1 MHSHLS
7 FMYHQGMRKAK
18 ETKTNMADTVFK
30 ALMIVFFLY
39 IFLLSISLMGAAF
52 KGFGK
57 GFAEVLLNTTSNSFV
72 GLFIG
77 ILATSLVQSS
87 STTTSIVV
95 GMVASGVITIENAV
109 PIIMGANIGTTV
121 TNTLVSLGHVTRRE
135 EFKRAIAGATVH
147 DFFNIICVAIMFPLE
162 LATGFLQK
170 LATQMAD
177 VFIMFGGIK
186 FSSPVMLITKPV
198 VEMISRFLV
207 DTTGFSAKMGY
218 SIVLALSAVL
228 LFMSLF
234 FIVKIMKSIMLER
247 IERVLHKLLGKS
259 GFTSIMVGLVL
270 TVIVQS
276 SSITTSLLI
285 PLLGAGILSLR
296 AAFPITMG
304 ANIGTTTTAILAAL
318 ATGNPAAITIAFV
331 HFLFNFIGVV
341 FIYPVRVMR
350 EIPIALATKLGELA
364 ARKRRYAFIYVIT
377 LFFLVP
383 SALIIL
389 SRIFG

>member
-1 MHSHLS
+1 MLRS
-7 FMYHQGMRKAK
+7 RKQS
-18 ETKTNMADTVFK
+18 TDTAQTLAR
-30 ALMIVFFLY
+30 ALLIVLFLY
-39 IFLLSISLMGAAF
+39 IFLLSIGMMGAAF

-57 GFAEVLLNTTSNSFV
+57 GFAEVLLNTTNNSFV

-95 GMVASGVITIENAV
+95 GMVASGVITTGNAV

-147 DFFNIICVAIMFPLE
+147 DFFNIICVSIMFPLE

-170 LATQMAD
+170 LATRMSD
-177 VFIMFGGIK
+177 VFIMVGGVK
-186 FSSPVMLITKPV
+186 FSSPVKLITKPV
-198 VEMISRFLV
+198 IERISHLMV
-207 DTTGFSAKMGY
+207 DGLGLSDKVGY
-218 SIVLALSAVL
+218 SLVLALAAVF
-228 LFMSLF
+228 LFMSLY
-234 FIVKIMKSIMLER
+234 FIVKIMRSLVIER
-247 IERVLHKLLGKS
+247 IESALHNVFGES
-259 GFTSIMVGLVL
+259 GFISIMVGLVL

-276 SSITTSLLI
+276 SSITTSLMI

-304 ANIGTTTTAILAAL
+304 ANIGTTTTAILASL

-341 FIYPVRVMR
+341 FIYPVRIMR
-350 EIPIALATKLGELA
+350 EIPITLATKLGELA
-364 ARKRRYAFIYVIT
+364 ARKRRYAFFYVIT
-377 LFFLVP
+377 LFFLIP
-383 SALIIL
+383 SLLIII
-389 SRIFG
+389 SRTFG

>member
-1 MHSHLS
+1 MI
-7 FMYHQGMRKAK
+7 KAK
-18 ETKTNMADTVFK
+18 ETASNTAETVFK

-57 GFAEVLLNTTSNSFV
+57 GFAEILLNTTSNSFV

-95 GMVASGVITIENAV
+95 GMVASGVITTGNAV

-147 DFFNIICVAIMFPLE
+147 DFFNLICVSIMFPLE

-170 LATQMAD
+170 LATHMAE
-177 VFIMFGGIK
+177 VFIMVGGIK

-198 VEMISRFLV
+198 VKMISHFLV
-207 DTTGFSAKMGY
+207 DATGFSTKTGY

-228 LFMSLF
+228 LFLSLY
-234 FIVKIMKSIMLER
+234 FIVKIMKSLMLDR
-247 IERVLHKLLGKS
+247 IERVLHKILGKS
-259 GFTSIMVGLVL
+259 GFISIMVGLVL
-270 TVIVQS
+270 TIIVQS
-276 SSITTSLLI
+276 SSITTSLMI
-285 PLLGAGILSLR
+285 PLLGAGLISLR

-304 ANIGTTTTAILAAL
+304 ANIGTTTTAILASL
-318 ATGNPAAITIAFV
+318 ATGNPAAITISFV

-341 FIYPVRVMR
+341 FIYPVRIMR
-350 EIPIALATKLGELA
+350 EIPITLATKLGELA

-383 SALIIL
+383 SALIII

>member
-1 MHSHLS
+1 M
-7 FMYHQGMRKAK
+7 
-18 ETKTNMADTVFK
+18 
-30 ALMIVFFLY
+30 
-39 IFLLSISLMGAAF
+39 MGASF

-57 GFAEVLLNTTSNSFV
+57 GFAEILLNSTSNSFV

-95 GMVASGVITIENAV
+95 GMVASGVLSISSAV

-135 EFKRAIAGATVH
+135 EFKRAISGATVH

-170 LATQMAD
+170 SATYLTEL
-177 VFIMFGGIK
+177 FILFGGIK
-186 FSSPVMLITKPV
+186 FTSPIKVLTQPV
-198 VEMISRFLV
+198 VDMVKHFLT
-207 DTTGFSAKMGY
+207 DSAGFDLKVTY
-218 SIVLALSAVL
+218 ILLLVLSAVL
-228 LFMSLF
+228 LFMSLY
-234 FIVKIMKSIMLER
+234 FIVKVMRSLMM
-247 IERVLHKLLGKS
+247 ERVEAVLHNALGKNEYL
-259 GFTSIMVGLVL
+259 SILVGLVV

-285 PLLGAGILSLR
+285 PLMGAGILSLR

-304 ANIGTTTTAILAAL
+304 ANIGTTTTAILASL

-331 HFLFNFIGVV
+331 HFLFNFIGVA
-341 FIYPVRVMR
+341 FIYPIKVIR
-350 EIPIALATKLGELA
+350 EIPISLALKLGELA
-364 ARKRRYAFIYVIT
+364 ADKRRYAFIYVLT
-377 LFFLVP
+377 LFFILP
-383 SALIIL
+383 TTLIIIARL
-389 SRIFG
+389 FN

>member
-1 MHSHLS
+1 WINS
-7 FMYHQGMRKAK
+7 F
-18 ETKTNMADTVFK
+18 
-30 ALMIVFFLY
+30 LILFLY
-39 IFLLSISLMGAAF
+39 IFLLSIGLMGAAF

-95 GMVASGVITIENAV
+95 GMVASGVITTGNAV

-147 DFFNIICVAIMFPLE
+147 DFFNIICVSIMFPLE

-170 LATQMAD
+170 LATRMSD
-177 VFIMFGGIK
+177 VFIMVGGVK

-198 VEMISRFLV
+198 IEMISQFVV
-207 DTTGFSAKMGY
+207 DGLGLSDKAGY
-218 SIVLALSAVL
+218 SLVLALAAVF
-228 LFMSLF
+228 LFMSLY
-234 FIVKIMKSIMLER
+234 FIVKIMRSLVIER
-247 IERVLHKLLGKS
+247 IENALHNVFGES
-259 GFTSIMVGLVL
+259 VFISIMVGLVL

-276 SSITTSLLI
+276 SSITTSLMI

-304 ANIGTTTTAILAAL
+304 ANIGTTTTAILASL

-341 FIYPVRVMR
+341 FIYPVRIMR
-350 EIPIALATKLGELA
+350 EIPITLATKLGELA
-364 ARKRRYAFIYVIT
+364 ARKRRYAFFYVIT
-377 LFFLVP
+377 LFFLIP
-383 SALIIL
+383 SLLIII
-389 SRIFG
+389 SRTFG